1 MPVPNPPGIVAAPP
15 RAIGNR
21 TSIARW
27 PVMSGVDGSS
37 RAPIGRGSRTGQR
50 LSIVTGR
57 SSIHTTGSSSR
68 AGPERIAVTT
78 AADVRRNEDPMLE
91 RRRLGDDAEQIAGR
105 DGGTL
110 RDARLERPRTL
121 AIERRHVDAAR
132 EQRAPERI
140 VAVAGEHLE
149 RALRAVEDATEQAG
163 TELDL
168 QRTAGVEHR
177 LADPQPG
184 GVLVDLD
191 RGPVAVEADDLAGE
205 RGLADAHDVVQPH
218 AVEPARDHDRP
229 GDAPDLTRVVAAWRG
244 VELAHRVLASSP
256 NVIS

>member
-1 MPVPNPPGIVAAPP
+1 
-15 RAIGNR
+15 
-21 TSIARW
+21 
-27 PVMSGVDGSS
+27 
-37 RAPIGRGSRTGQR
+37 
-50 LSIVTGR
+50 
-57 SSIHTTGSSSR
+57 
-68 AGPERIAVTT
+68 
-78 AADVRRNEDPMLE
+78 MLQ

-149 RALRAVEDATEQAG
+149 RALRAVEDTTEQAG

-168 QRTAGVEHR
+168 QRMAGVEHR

-184 GVLVDLD
+184 GALVDLD
-191 RGPVAVEADDLAGE
+191 RRPVAVEADDLAGE
-205 RGLADAHDVVQPH
+205 RGLADAHHVVQPH
-218 AVEPARDHDRP
+218 PFEPARDHDRP
-229 GDAPDLTRVVAAWRG
+229 GDAPDLTRVRVAQ
-244 VELAHRVLASSP
+244 LNAHPVLVSSP

>member
-1 MPVPNPPGIVAAPP
+1 M
-15 RAIGNR
+15 
-21 TSIARW
+21 
-27 PVMSGVDGSS
+27 
-37 RAPIGRGSRTGQR
+37 
-50 LSIVTGR
+50 
-57 SSIHTTGSSSR
+57 
-68 AGPERIAVTT
+68 
-78 AADVRRNEDPMLE
+78 RRNEDPVLQ

-105 DGGTL
+105 DGGAL
-110 RDARLERPRTL
+110 RDARLERPRAL

-132 EQRAPERI
+132 EQRAPERV

-149 RALRAVEDATEQAG
+149 RALRAVEDPAEQAG

-191 RGPVAVEADDLAGE
+191 RRPVAVEADDLAGE

-218 AVEPARDHDRP
+218 ALEPARDHDRP
-229 GDAPDLTRVVAAWRG
+229 GDAPDLARVCRCGSSIRSSCPRLVAERDLVADRLAEHPEQPLPAVFRLVVRQAGRERHHERGAQRVEPPAEGSAERMEVRG
-244 VELAHRVLASSP
+244 VHRDDAVLGVEELLELRLGLRG
-256 NVIS
+256 